1 MQRHIHI
8 GIAEMCVRKR
18 VLIEIPLRYAL
29 KSVSRELKKSVSDI
43 FSNQGLNLHTVLLLH
58 KLLHLVHF
66 LNMFCDACEHLFNT
80 E

>member
-43 FSNQGLNLHTVLLLH
+43 FSNQGVEPPYSFIALQIIASCALLKYVL
-58 KLLHLVHF
+58 
-66 LNMFCDACEHLFNT
+66 
-80 E
+80 